1 MAPELKVIYNSSD
14 STSASN
20 LSVNGT
26 SANQLTTS
34 NLLQIPQQNQTVNN
48 SLVSTTAADDIY
60 AFGMV
65 ALEVRLY
72 FLLISFSYL
81 F

>member
-1 MAPELKVIYNSSD
+1 MAPELKEIYNSSD

-34 NLLQIPQQNQTVNN
+34 NLLQIPQQNQTVNS
-48 SLVSTTAADDIY
+48 SLVSTTAAVDIY